1 MFKNKVFSYST
12 EQAIL
17 DGYLVDY
24 DAVKIKSD
32 IHINGVFLKEGEMVG
47 EIDMETGAE
56 ILDELE
62 DEREFSAAEIEQK
75 ITSPDSIKKI
85 ITAVKKYTDQHEA
98 EHKRFPK
105 ILIFAVNDM
114 PHVSHADE
122 VVRTCKE
129 VYGQGDDFV
138 MKITGSPTV
147 DRPLQKIRQFRNRP
161 EPKIVV
167 TVDMLTTG
175 VDIPLI
181 EMVVF
186 MRMVKSRI
194 LWVQMLGR
202 GTRLCPEINKE
213 KFTIFDCFDGGLVE
227 YFKNATDFNVDL
239 KKETVPLC
247 EIIERIYDNRD
258 REYNTKRLIKRFRRI
273 EKNMGAEA
281 REAFSKY
288 IPDGDMKAYAD
299 KLKENIQNNFTETM
313 ILLRNKEFQ
322 KLLEDYPRPKGV
334 FFKGYGIV
342 DTVKDEVMFRVGDDY
357 QKPEDY
363 LKLFEEFVKNN
374 PEHIEAIEVL
384 LDRPAKWSKEVLEEL
399 RNKMQKNYFS
409 EKDLQRS
416 HELVY
421 KKPLADIISMVKHAS
436 NYDIPI
442 LTAQERVEKAVAKL
456 MEKHSFSEEQ
466 LNWLSYIKGH
476 LIENLAISQ
485 EDFEIM
491 PIFDRR
497 GGANRVRQIFGDDFE
512 IIIQE
517 INEALAA

>member
-1 MFKNKVFSYST
+1 
-12 EQAIL
+12 
-17 DGYLVDY
+17 
-24 DAVKIKSD
+24 
-32 IHINGVFLKEGEMVG
+32 
-47 EIDMETGAE
+47 
-56 ILDELE
+56 
-62 DEREFSAAEIEQK
+62 
-75 ITSPDSIKKI
+75 
-85 ITAVKKYTDQHEA
+85 
-98 EHKRFPK
+98 
-105 ILIFAVNDM
+105 M

-138 MKITGSPTV
+138 LKITGSPTV

-175 VDIPLI
+175 VDIPAI

-202 GTRLCPEINKE
+202 GTRLCTEINKE
-213 KFTIFDCFDGGLVE
+213 KFTIFDCFDGSLIE
-227 YFKNATDFNVDL
+227 YFKNATDFKVDL
-239 KKETVPLC
+239 KKETVPLA
-247 EIIERIYDNRD
+247 EIIDRIYDNRD
-258 REYNTKRLIKRFRRI
+258 QEYNTNRLIKRLRRI

-281 REAFSKY
+281 RDAFSKY
-288 IPDGDMKAYAD
+288 IPYGDIKALTDG
-299 KLKENIQNNFTETM
+299 LKKNIEDNFTETM
-313 ILLRNKEFQ
+313 ALLRNKEFQ
-322 KLLEDYPRPKGV
+322 NLLEDYPRPKRV
-334 FFKGYGIV
+334 FFKGYDIV
-342 DTVKDEVMFRVGDDY
+342 DTVVDEVMFRVGDEY

-363 LKLFEEFVKNN
+363 LKLFEAFVKNN

-384 LDRPAKWSKEVLEEL
+384 LSRPAKWNTDALEEL
-399 RNKMQKNYFS
+399 REKLRKSDFS
-409 EKDLQRS
+409 EKDLQRG

-436 NYDIPI
+436 NYDMPI
-442 LTAQERVEKAVAKL
+442 LTAQERVEKAVIKL
-456 MEKHSFSEEQ
+456 IEKHSFNDEQ
-466 LNWLSYIKGH
+466 LNWLSYIKEH

-491 PIFDRR
+491 PVFDRR
-497 GGANRVRQIFGDDFE
+497 GGLNKARQIFGADFE
-512 IIIQE
+512 PIIQA